1 MSSEYLHSDPERSE
15 LITQMEI
22 KTRLAHIEDR
32 LYLMD
37 MALKVIATTLA
48 NMRQE
53 SAIVPPDDPTRWE
66 GQAQ

>member
-37 MALKVIATTLA
+37 MALKAIATALA
-48 NMRQE
+48 NLRQE
-53 SAIVPPDDPTRWE
+53 TGVVPTDPTRWE
-66 GQAQ
+66 GQAR